1 MARPRVFVSSTY
13 YDLKHLRSSIENF
26 IESLGYDAVLSEKDS
41 IAYIPDAPLDE
52 SCYREAKSCD
62 VFVLIIGGRYGSE
75 SSATSGDGSKTKAFF
90 DRYESITKHEYESAL
105 ERGIPTYIAIDA
117 AVDAE
122 YQTYLR
128 NKDNQ
133 IINYAHVDSVNVFGL
148 IEEIR
153 QRKQNNPIKLFTRYS
168 EIEDWLRDQ
177 WAGFFRELIHRL
189 TTSQQIQDIDLKVE
203 ELSETAETL
212 KRYLEE
218 VVGQVSKQK
227 VEADKIIRQENERL
241 KEAKRDAE
249 FLSIGYVRHLHRSH
263 DLAISRIR
271 KALQESETYPAFVRS
286 LLPGHSEGCHASL
299 RAFQETNEARDFIG
313 LPPFDPNEF
322 EAHRIAHRG
331 SQLEK
336 RRRESSI
343 PPNESPE
350 PKKRTTRKTR
360 KT

>member
-75 SSATSGDGSKTKAFF
+75 TSATSGDGAKAKAFF

-122 YQTYLR
+122 YQTYLK
-128 NKDNQ
+128 NKENLK
-133 IINYAHVDSVNVFGL
+133 IKYAHVDSVNVFGL

-153 QRKQNNPIKLFTRYS
+153 QRKQNNPIKLFNRYS
-168 EIEDWLRDQ
+168 EIEVWLRDQ
-177 WAGFFRELIHRL
+177 WAGLFRELIHRL
-189 TTSQQIQDIDLKVE
+189 TTSQQIQDIDVKVE

-218 VVGQVSKQK
+218 VVAKVSKQK
-227 VEADKIIRQENERL
+227 TEADKIIRQENERL

-249 FLSIGYVRHLHRSH
+249 FLSIGYIRHLNRVH
-263 DLAISRIR
+263 DVDIPSIR
-271 KALQESETYPAFVRS
+271 KAVQEAESYPAFIQK
-286 LLPGHSEGCHASL
+286 LLPRATESCHASP
-299 RAFQETNEARDFIG
+299 RAFQETNEARSLLG
-313 LPPFDPNEF
+313 LSPFDPDEF
-322 EAHRIAHRG
+322 EAHRTAHR
-331 SQLEK
+331 STRQIERKNEPMPPNRAEK
-336 RRRESSI
+336 R
-343 PPNESPE
+343 
-350 PKKRTTRKTR
+350 KKRATGTNRKT
-360 KT
+360 

>member
-26 IESLGYDAVLSEKDS
+26 IDSLGYDAVLSEKDS

-75 SSATSGDGSKTKAFF
+75 TSATTGDGAKRRAFF

-122 YQTYLR
+122 YQTYLK

-133 IINYAHVDSVNVFGL
+133 RIKYAHVDSVNVFGL

-168 EIEDWLRDQ
+168 EIEDWLREQ

-189 TTSQQIQDIDLKVE
+189 TTSQQIQDINVKVE

-218 VVGQVSKQK
+218 IVAQVSKQK
-227 VEADKIIRQENERL
+227 AEADKIIRQENERL

-249 FLSIGYVRHLHRSH
+249 FLSIGYIRHLHRSH
-263 DLAISRIR
+263 DLAIPRIR
-271 KALQESETYPAFVRS
+271 KALKESESYPAFVKS
-286 LLPGHSEGCHASL
+286 LLPGTSESCHASL
-299 RAFQETNEARDFIG
+299 RAFQETNEAREF
-313 LPPFDPNEF
+313 LELSPFDQAEY
-322 EAHRIAHRG
+322 EAHRTSHR
-331 SQLEK
+331 SLRDK
-336 RRRESSI
+336 SRTTDKL
-343 PPNESPE
+343 PPNQPPK
-350 PKKRTTRKTR
+350 PKKSTTRSRGKT
-360 KT
+360 

>member
-62 VFVLIIGGRYGSE
+62 IFVLIIGGRYGSE
-75 SSATSGDGSKTKAFF
+75 TSATSGDISKVKAFF

-122 YQTYLR
+122 YQTYLK
-128 NKDNQ
+128 NKDNRK
-133 IINYAHVDSVNVFGL
+133 IKYAHVDSINVFRL

-153 QRKQNNPIKLFTRYS
+153 QKKQNNPIRLFTRYS
-168 EIEDWLRDQ
+168 EIEGWLRDQ

-189 TTSQQIQDIDLKVE
+189 TTSQQIQDIDVKVG
-203 ELSETAETL
+203 ELSETTETL

-218 VVGQVSKQK
+218 VVANVSKQK
-227 VEADKIIRQENERL
+227 TEADKIIRQENERL

-249 FLSIGYVRHLHRSH
+249 FLSIGYVRHLHRAH
-263 DLAISRIR
+263 NVPVQRIR
-271 KALQESETYPAFVRS
+271 KAVQESESYPAFVKAV
-286 LLPGHSEGCHASL
+286 LPKTTVGCHVTA
-299 RAFQETNEARDFIG
+299 RAFQETNEAREMLG
-313 LPPFDPNEF
+313 LPLFDPTDY
-322 EAHRIAHRG
+322 EAHRVAHRSG
-331 SQLEK
+331 QQIGRHNASRVPSDTVKMQK
-336 RRRESSI
+336 QISR
-343 PPNESPE
+343 
-350 PKKRTTRKTR
+350 PKKKT
-360 KT
+360 